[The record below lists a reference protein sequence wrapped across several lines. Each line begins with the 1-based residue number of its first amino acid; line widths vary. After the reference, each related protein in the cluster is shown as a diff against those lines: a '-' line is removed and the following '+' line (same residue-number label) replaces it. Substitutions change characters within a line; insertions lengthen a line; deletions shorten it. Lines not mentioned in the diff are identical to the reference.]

1 MNMTAI
7 LIGVLA
13 GLAWGALWGWV
24 NTLILNKAMQKKDTN
39 AIMAGNLGRLLVDAL
54 ALSAVF
60 LLRKVLPFSFEATI
74 IAAAIVLSLLN
85 IVFSFL
91 ILKPKK

>member
-1 MNMTAI
+1 MTYVYGA
-7 LIGVLA
+7 LA
-13 GLAWGALWGWV
+13 GLLWGALGAFV
-24 NTLILNKAMQKKDTN
+24 NLKINQAALKKISHT
-39 AIMAGNLGRLLVDAL
+39 ALLAATIARLGVDLVVL
-54 ALSAVF
+54 GTVY

-85 IVFSFL
+85 VVFSFL

>member
-1 MNMTAI
+1 MTYVYGA
-7 LIGVLA
+7 LA
-13 GLAWGALWGWV
+13 GLLWGALGAFV
-24 NTLILNKAMQKKDTN
+24 NLKINQAALKKNSNTALLAAN
-39 AIMAGNLGRLLVDAL
+39 IARLGVDLVVL
-54 ALSAVF
+54 GTVY

-91 ILKPKK
+91 ILKPKE

>member
-1 MNMTAI
+1 MNITAI

-24 NTLILNKAMQKKDTN
+24 NTLILNKALQKKDAN

-60 LLRKVLPFSFEATI
+60 LLRKVLPFPYEAML
-74 IAAAIVLSLLN
+74 IATALALSAVTL
-85 IVFSFL
+85 VFAFRFG
-91 ILKPKK
+91 KKR

>member
-1 MNMTAI
+1 MTYVYGA
-7 LIGVLA
+7 LA
-13 GLAWGALWGWV
+13 GLLWGALGAFV
-24 NTLILNKAMQKKDTN
+24 NLKINQAALKKKSNTALLAAN
-39 AIMAGNLGRLLVDAL
+39 IARLGVDLVVL
-54 ALSAVF
+54 GTVY

>member
-1 MNMTAI
+1 MNITAI

-54 ALSAVF
+54 ALSAVSQSP
-60 LLRKVLPFSFEATI
+60 RPRCSGSLPPRSE
-74 IAAAIVLSLLN
+74 
-85 IVFSFL
+85 
-91 ILKPKK
+91 P

>member
-1 MNMTAI
+1 MTYVYGA
-7 LIGVLA
+7 LA
-13 GLAWGALWGWV
+13 GLLWGALGAFV
-24 NTLILNKAMQKKDTN
+24 NLKINQAALKKN
-39 AIMAGNLGRLLVDAL
+39 SNPALLAANIARLGVDLVVL
-54 ALSAVF
+54 GTVY

-85 IVFSFL
+85 IAFSFL

>member
-1 MNMTAI
+1 MTYVYGA
-7 LIGVLA
+7 LA
-13 GLAWGALWGWV
+13 GLLWGALGAFV
-24 NTLILNKAMQKKDTN
+24 NLKINQAALKKNSNTALLAAN
-39 AIMAGNLGRLLVDAL
+39 IARLGVDLVVL
-54 ALSAVF
+54 GTVY
-60 LLRKVLPFSFEATI
+60 LLRKVLPVSFEATI